1 MMGMALGLTS
11 GSRTVDRSMA
21 NVAEGVISTA
31 KTTLGNVPNLLDGL
45 MDMDPVIAGPRSVQR
60 GTGRPVSWPA

>member
-1 MMGMALGLTS
+1 
-11 GSRTVDRSMA
+11 MA

-45 MDMDPVIAGPRSVQR
+45 DGHGSGYLAGPRSVQR
-60 GTGRPVSWPA
+60 GAGSQ